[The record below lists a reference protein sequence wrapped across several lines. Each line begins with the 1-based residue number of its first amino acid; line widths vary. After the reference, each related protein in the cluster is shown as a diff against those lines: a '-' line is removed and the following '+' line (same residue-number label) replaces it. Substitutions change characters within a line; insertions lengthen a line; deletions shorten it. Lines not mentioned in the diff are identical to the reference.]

1 MTTGKV
7 LSVADSLIGIVP
19 IIRQN
24 EGGTAMNC
32 ETCQE
37 LIEDLIDGSIS
48 QSDEFTL
55 NTHLRQCLDCES
67 VRQDLSSIVGFCRTQ
82 RGQYEAP
89 PNEQALWLRI
99 RNVIETQ
106 SNGVPDAAPR
116 RSFFGRLMGQSW
128 ELSLPQLA
136 SFAIAIVL
144 LVSLATVVG
153 LRRWGSYP
161 VPPSG
166 QQVEASNINDRVWQ
180 RRQVINYWNQRVELN
195 KARWSPDMRETFDRN
210 MKVIDQAV
218 ADSLNELNRNP
229 HDEISE
235 QMLNESLNDKLA
247 LLKEFSD
254 L

>member
-1 MTTGKV
+1 
-7 LSVADSLIGIVP
+7 
-19 IIRQN
+19 
-24 EGGTAMNC
+24 MNC
-32 ETCQE
+32 EICQE
-37 LIEDLIDGSIS
+37 LIHDLIDGSIN
-48 QSDEFTL
+48 QRDELTL
-55 NTHLRQCLDCES
+55 NTHLKACLDCES
-67 VRQDLSSIVGFCRTQ
+67 VRQDLASIVGFCHTQ

-99 RNVIETQ
+99 RNVIEIERPPVTD
-106 SNGVPDAAPR
+106 SGPR
-116 RSFFGRLMGQSW
+116 GSFFARLMGYSW

-136 SFAIAIVL
+136 ASAVAIVL

-153 LRRWGSYP
+153 LRRWGGYGVAP
-161 VPPSG
+161 APA
-166 QQVEASNINDRVWQ
+166 QAAEASNVNDRIFQ
-180 RRQVINYWNQRVELN
+180 HRQVINYWNQRVELN
-195 KARWSPDMRETFDRN
+195 KARWSPEMRETFDRN

-218 ADSLNELNRNP
+218 TDSLNELNRNP

>member
-1 MTTGKV
+1 
-7 LSVADSLIGIVP
+7 
-19 IIRQN
+19 
-24 EGGTAMNC
+24 MNC

-37 LIEDLIDGSIS
+37 LIHDLIDGSIT
-48 QSDEFTL
+48 QSDESTL
-55 NTHLRQCLDCES
+55 NTHLNQCLDCDS
-67 VRQDLSSIVGFCRTQ
+67 VRQDLASIVGFCRTQ

-99 RNVIETQ
+99 RNSIEAELPSRART
-106 SNGVPDAAPR
+106 NAEPH
-116 RSFFGRLMGQSW
+116 RSSLSRWMGRSW

-136 SFAIAIVL
+136 ASAVAIVL

-153 LRRWGSYP
+153 LRRWGGYGVTAS
-161 VPPSG
+161 VP
-166 QQVEASNINDRVWQ
+166 QLEASNIADRFSQ
-180 RRQVINYWNQRVELN
+180 RRQVIDYWNQRVELN
-195 KARWSPDMRETFDRN
+195 KARWSQDMRESFERN

-218 ADSLNELNRNP
+218 ADSMNELQRNP
-229 HDEISE
+229 HDEVSE